1 MALQTVVVGNCW
13 NLFVNV
19 TMLFFFVM
27 EVLNVI
33 SVNSKCKVFWQ
44 ANNIVLCSIL
54 SCLPKL

>member
-19 TMLFFFVM
+19 TMLSFVM
-27 EVLNVI
+27 EVLNVD

-44 ANNIVLCSIL
+44 ANNIVLCSVL
-54 SCLPKL
+54 SCFPKL